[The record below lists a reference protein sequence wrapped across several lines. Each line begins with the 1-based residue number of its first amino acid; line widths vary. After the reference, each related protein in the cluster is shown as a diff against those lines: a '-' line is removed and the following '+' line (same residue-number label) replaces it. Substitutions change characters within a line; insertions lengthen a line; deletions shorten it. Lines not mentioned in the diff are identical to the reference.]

1 MGIVT
6 ARFILKNPRR
16 PDLQPLEVAAIAD
29 SGAVHLCIPEHVRVQ
44 LQLEIMSEKEVVLAD
59 GSVRSVPYAGPVQLH
74 FKNRVGFAGA
84 LVMGDQVLIGAIPM
98 EDMDLVVIPLT
109 RTLDVNPA
117 SPNVATSIARQTQA
131 AYVVR
136 SSEVTQEL
144 NGLVDA
150 LDR

>member
-1 MGIVT
+1 MKPRMGFVT
-6 ARFILKNPRR
+6 AKFILKNPRR

-44 LQLEIMSEKEVVLAD
+44 LELEVMSHKEVVLAD
-59 GSVRSVPYAGPVQLH
+59 GSVRTVPYAGPIQLH

-98 EDMDLVVIPLT
+98 EDMDLVIIPLT

-117 SPNVATSIARQTQA
+117 SPNVATSIARQTRA
-131 AYVVR
+131 RYDV
-136 SSEVTQEL
+136 SEVAQ
-144 NGLVDA
+144 
-150 LDR
+150 

>member
-6 ARFILKNPRR
+6 ASFVLKNPRR
-16 PDLQPLEVAAIAD
+16 SDLQPLEVSAIAD

-44 LQLEIMSEKEVVLAD
+44 LQLEVMSQKEVVLAD
-59 GSVRSVPYAGPVQLH
+59 GSLRSVPYVGPVQLH

-98 EDMDLVVIPLT
+98 EDMDLVIIPLT

-117 SPNVATSIARQTQA
+117 SPNVATSIAK
-131 AYVVR
+131 
-136 SSEVTQEL
+136 QERASYAV
-144 NGLVDA
+144 GL
-150 LDR
+150 LTE

>member
-1 MGIVT
+1 MGLVT
-6 ARFILKNPRR
+6 AKLLLRNPRATH
-16 PDLQPLEVAAIAD
+16 LAVEVEALAD

-59 GSVRSVPYAGPVQLH
+59 GSVRSVPYAGPGEMH

-98 EDMDLVVIPLT
+98 EDMDLVIIPLT

-117 SPNVATSIARQTQA
+117 SPNVATSIARHTRA
-131 AYVVR
+131 HYNL
-136 SSEVTQEL
+136 SEVAQ
-144 NGLVDA
+144 
-150 LDR
+150 